1 MDAVLASAGAG
12 HRIGTDQVAVNISWL
27 RTSARDVA
35 ADWADR
41 FEKML
46 AFAGTKGWLTDDGA
60 AVLGPHQPRLKVR
73 YRSFGVAGCQ
83 DTGARSS
90 RRGSRM
96 ASTRP
101 TANRTAIHPN
111 SGTRAST

>member
-1 MDAVLASAGAG
+1 MIIDITDTAVTLTDPDDCGRFHVRVSPALPVAALDAVLASAGAG
-12 HRIGTDQVAVNISWL
+12 QRFGNDQVAVNISWL

-60 AVLGPHQPRLKVR
+60 AVLGHI
-73 YRSFGVAGCQ
+73 SH
-83 DTGARSS
+83 D
-90 RRGSRM
+90 
-96 ASTRP
+96 
-101 TANRTAIHPN
+101 
-111 SGTRAST
+111 